1 MGKKYTKEFKQH
13 LVEEYAKGRSYPS
26 LSKEY
31 GVAKSTICS
40 WVNKYSEEC
49 RITPSNNTSLFSAKE
64 YHALQKRIAELEKEK
79 LTLQKRMQKA
89 QKKKDGRGIFPFS
102 AFLFLR
108 HFHHCVNALKN
119 KCKKL
124 LTKHGAMW

>member
-40 WVNKYSEEC
+40 WLNKYSEEC
-49 RITPSNNTSLFSAKE
+49 RITPSSNTSLFSAKE
-64 YHALQKRIAELEKEK
+64 YHALQKRIAELEKEN
-79 LTLQKRMQKA
+79 
-89 QKKKDGRGIFPFS
+89 
-102 AFLFLR
+102 LFL
-108 HFHHCVNALKN
+108 
-119 KCKKL
+119 KKAAAFFA
-124 LTKHGAMW
+124 KEID